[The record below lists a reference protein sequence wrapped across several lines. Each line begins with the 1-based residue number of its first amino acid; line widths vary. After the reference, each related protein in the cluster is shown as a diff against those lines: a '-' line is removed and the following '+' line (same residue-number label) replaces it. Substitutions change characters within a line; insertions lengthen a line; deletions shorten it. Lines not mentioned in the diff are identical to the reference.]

1 MALHGGDGADSHS
14 RRAAFSAG
22 DTGFTELI
30 TVGSRLQMVW
40 FGLQTPRALMLPVAD
55 CQSPGRP
62 LAVSRLAPGCP
73 RPSTRQHRPGAG
85 HLALRSGEAS
95 RSPPPLALSPLLR
108 PWVMPRSSPPPSF
121 ILHFQAPVMNLFQL
135 ESSKKS

>member
-1 MALHGGDGADSHS
+1 MALHGGDGADSLS

-30 TVGSRLQMVW
+30 TVGSRLQTVW
-40 FGLQTPRALMLPVAD
+40 FGLQTPRALLLPVAD
-55 CQSPGRP
+55 CQRPGRP
-62 LAVSRLAPGCP
+62 LEVSHLAPGCP

-95 RSPPPLALSPLLR
+95 RSPLLC
-108 PWVMPRSSPPPSF
+108 PWVMPPSSPPPSF